1 MTPVFHIGN
10 LPITGDLILAPM
22 DGITDQPFR
31 ALARR
36 MGSAMSYTEFISA
49 IDLINENFRI
59 PRLIDYKEE
68 ERPLVYQ
75 IIDNDPDR
83 ILQAALYLRKK
94 NPDAIDINMGCSAR
108 TVSGRGAGVGLMREP
123 QKIARIFNS
132 LSRALDIPV
141 TGKMRLG
148 WDEDSRN
155 YLEIARIIQENGGQ
169 CLAIHGRTKRQGF
182 SGQVDWDA
190 IAEVKQTLSI
200 PVIGGGDIKTLADIE
215 YFKTYTGCDALMI
228 GRAAIGKP
236 WLFARRERSQIP
248 SEEVFSVMQDHLN
261 SMLAFYTKHGC
272 KDGLTRFRK
281 FARGYLIPESQSS
294 QHLAA
299 PEQLNHLLTT
309 SDPDQFLIILK
320 EILIKDGKG

>member
-1 MTPVFHIGN
+1 MTSIFHIGN

-36 MGSAMSYTEFISA
+36 MGSAMSYTEFINA
-49 IDLINENFRI
+49 IDLINGNFRI
-59 PRLIDYKEE
+59 PRLIDYIEE

-75 IIDNDPDR
+75 IIDNDPER
-83 ILQAALYLRKK
+83 ILQAALYLRQK

-123 QKIARIFNS
+123 LKIARIFYS
-132 LSRALDIPV
+132 ISRALDIPL

-155 YLEIARIIQENGGQ
+155 YLEIARIIEENGGK
-169 CLAIHGRTKRQGF
+169 CLALHGRTKRQGF

-200 PVIGGGDIKTLADIE
+200 PVIGGGDIKTLTDIE
-215 YFKTYTGCDALMI
+215 YAKAYTGCDALMI
-228 GRAAIGKP
+228 GRAAIGNP

-248 SEEVFSVMQDHLN
+248 PEEVFTVMQDHLN
-261 SMLAFYTKHGC
+261 NMLAFYNKHGC
-272 KDGLTRFRK
+272 TDGLTRFRK
-281 FARGYLIPESQSS
+281 FAKGYLMPEGQSG
-294 QHLAA
+294 QHFAD
-299 PEQLNHLLTT
+299 PDQLNHLLTT

-320 EILIKDGKG
+320 EIFFINGKG

>member
-1 MTPVFHIGN
+1 MKPVFYIGN

-49 IDLINENFRI
+49 IDLINGNFRI

-108 TVSGRGAGVGLMREP
+108 TVSGRGAGVGLMRDP
-123 QKIARIFNS
+123 LKIARIFNS

-215 YFKTYTGCDALMI
+215 HIKNYTGCDALMI
-228 GRAAIGKP
+228 GRAAIGNP
-236 WLFARRERSQIP
+236 WLFARRKRSQIP
-248 SEEVFSVMQDHLN
+248 PEEVFSVMQDHLN
-261 SMLAFYTKHGC
+261 NMLAFYIKHGC
-272 KDGLTRFRK
+272 QDGLTRFRK
-281 FARGYLIPESQSS
+281 FAKGYLMPEGQSS
-294 QHLAA
+294 QHLAD
-299 PEQLNHLLTT
+299 PEQLNHLLKI

-320 EILIKDGKG
+320 EILTKNGKG